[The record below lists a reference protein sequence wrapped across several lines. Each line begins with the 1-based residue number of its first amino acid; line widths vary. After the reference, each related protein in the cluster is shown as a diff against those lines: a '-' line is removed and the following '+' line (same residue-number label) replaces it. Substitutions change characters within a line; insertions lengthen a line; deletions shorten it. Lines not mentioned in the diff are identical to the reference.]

1 MTLKERLQLKAAREG
16 KEHGQKVCK
25 RKFERLPPHFISG
38 ERKEWNGQSDFESSS
53 AYKFGHASTHEMIAK
68 LAGALERSREW
79 ISIARYKMLDVDNHP
94 ANLVQKLND
103 EALQEL
109 EKWLGENG

>member
-1 MTLKERLQLKAAREG
+1 MNITEKLKLKAAREG

-53 AYKFGHASTHEMIAK
+53 AYKFGHASTHDMIAK
-68 LAGALERSREW
+68 LAGALGEVLRLDNEDDYARSSYVVNAE
-79 ISIARYKMLDVDNHP
+79 V
-94 ANLVQKLND
+94 
-103 EALQEL
+103 ALQEL
-109 EKWLGENG
+109 EKWLGG